1 MRMMKKF
8 TAVLLSLLLVALAAG
23 CSGSGETA
31 EQAASAMLDA
41 LKSGDTETASEYID
55 YDAIVQ
61 DAGAGMIGGSDGQD
75 ASGSGDAENNGS
87 PAAEDTS
94 DDEDA
99 SAQNGGEGGSD
110 AGDGSADKSG
120 DESADKSGD
129 GSAGENGDKSD
140 DENGGEGDDT
150 ASGTED
156 EDMEIEMLRLVFQNL
171 SYKIISSDEKGD
183 EATVEAE
190 ITNTDMGSVMQ
201 ELIQRLIVLAFSGID
216 ESEIDAKMMEI
227 MNQEVNKDEIETVTN
242 TVTMNLKKTD
252 GKWKISTDDALADA
266 LTGGMMT
273 FAERMGSAFSE

>member
-8 TAVLLSLLLVALAAG
+8 TAVLLSLLLVALTAG

-120 DESADKSGD
+120 DESTDKSGD

-156 EDMEIEMLRLVFQNL
+156 EDMEVEMLRLVFQNL

-201 ELIQRLIVLAFSGID
+201 ELIQQLIVLAFSGID

>member
-8 TAVLLSLLLVALAAG
+8 TAVLLSLLLVALTAG

-120 DESADKSGD
+120 DESTDKSGD

-156 EDMEIEMLRLVFQNL
+156 EDMEVEMLRLVFQNL
-171 SYKIISSDEKGD
+171 SYKIISSDE
-183 EATVEAE
+183 
-190 ITNTDMGSVMQ
+190 
-201 ELIQRLIVLAFSGID
+201 
-216 ESEIDAKMMEI
+216 
-227 MNQEVNKDEIETVTN
+227 
-242 TVTMNLKKTD
+242 
-252 GKWKISTDDALADA
+252 
-266 LTGGMMT
+266 
-273 FAERMGSAFSE
+273 

>member
-8 TAVLLSLLLVALAAG
+8 TAVLLSLLLVALTAG

-156 EDMEIEMLRLVFQNL
+156 EDMEVEMLRLVFQNL

-201 ELIQRLIVLAFSGID
+201 ELIQQLIVLAFSGID

>member
-1 MRMMKKF
+1 
-8 TAVLLSLLLVALAAG
+8 
-23 CSGSGETA
+23 
-31 EQAASAMLDA
+31 
-41 LKSGDTETASEYID
+41 
-55 YDAIVQ
+55 
-61 DAGAGMIGGSDGQD
+61 
-75 ASGSGDAENNGS
+75 
-87 PAAEDTS
+87 
-94 DDEDA
+94 
-99 SAQNGGEGGSD
+99 
-110 AGDGSADKSG
+110 
-120 DESADKSGD
+120 
-129 GSAGENGDKSD
+129 
-140 DENGGEGDDT
+140 
-150 ASGTED
+150 
-156 EDMEIEMLRLVFQNL
+156 MEIEMLRLVFQNL